1 MALDKTYGLVD
12 LITRRNR
19 ATYSLTFK
27 HPLLLDK
34 TKRNSAIITRNLK
47 TTDYSEA
54 IGIALDVAN
63 IIYNEFREDSDE
75 LDLREYLESSNKYSV
90 QAIDIYCKPLDE
102 NTETYTNEDKN
113 TLSRLYKRRI
123 EQVNR
128 EINSGKTKCSG
139 VYTIGNERVKFSNGI
154 FHKFSTDCGEKTIY
168 PVAIVELEDGT
179 VILPYASDIKFDR

>member
-63 IIYNEFREDSDE
+63 IIYNEFREDSDD

-139 VYTIGNERVKFSNGI
+139 VYTVGNERVKFSNGI

-179 VILPYASDIKFDR
+179 VVLPYASDIKFDR

>member
-1 MALDKTYGLVD
+1 MALDKTYGLVN

-34 TKRNSAIITRNLK
+34 TKKNSAIVTRNLK

-54 IGIALDVAN
+54 IGIALDVTN
-63 IIYNEFREDSDE
+63 IIYNEFREDSEE
-75 LDLREYLESSNKYSV
+75 LDLREYLESSNKYSE
-90 QAIDIYCKPLDE
+90 QAIDIYCKPIEE
-102 NTETYTNEDKN
+102 NTDTYTKEDKN
-113 TLSRLYKRRI
+113 TLSRIYKRRI
-123 EQVNR
+123 EQINR

-139 VYTIGNERVKFSNGI
+139 VYTVGNERVKFSNGI

-179 VILPYASDIKFDR
+179 VILPYASDIKFER